1 MKEVNTMNGNTNFR
15 AETVETIE
23 KKITEI
29 LGYMGKES
37 TAEND
42 KYESETIRN
51 LLSARA
57 SLRAEAV
64 MYEEKA

>member
-1 MKEVNTMNGNTNFR
+1 MNGHTKFR

-29 LGYMGKES
+29 LSFMGKES

-42 KYESETIRN
+42 KYESEAIRN

-64 MYEEKA
+64 MYEEET

>member
-23 KKITEI
+23 KKITEV